1 MKEVKLNTATDR
13 TKRLVELLATLEK
26 LERDRVSNAGRLLF
40 DSIWELLG
48 MPTYDQIMNNK
59 IIRKK
64 NDGNKD
70 RDSN

>member
-1 MKEVKLNTATDR
+1 MKEVKLNTATDK

-26 LERDRVSNAGRLLF
+26 LERDRVSNDGRLLF

>member
-26 LERDRVSNAGRLLF
+26 LERDRVSNDGRLLF

-48 MPTYDQIMNNK
+48 MPTYDQIMNYDDVTSADFDENGK
-59 IIRKK
+59 HIE
-64 NDGNKD
+64 
-70 RDSN
+70 